1 MEGEFCS
8 NDWNM
13 NMSGIQVFEYSINKA
28 FKHFCPRRVEGFH
41 KESLRKICSYNEL
54 HLMLT
59 SANEASHVKA

>member
-1 MEGEFCS
+1 M
-8 NDWNM
+8 
-13 NMSGIQVFEYSINKA
+13 FEYSINKA

-59 SANEASHVKA
+59 SATEACHVKA